1 MSNKNRNEKISNDN
15 PYDSNTRNK
24 SESDI
29 QSSKSSKESSKSK
42 IIELNLLENLDIQKI
57 KDLNTKCLEF
67 IFEEK
72 SEISLEILKK
82 LELFLESNI
91 LETKYNFDIK
101 LIILII
107 HNIACCYQ
115 KLKDYENCIIYLDA
129 VIYHFE
135 NEIEKKYKIKINE
148 EFISLNMYKDISA
161 KNILG
166 DMILE
171 LRFSAKFHLQM
182 CAVLSQANKH
192 MKALKHAKL
201 ALLICEDNLIKTY
214 YLFLQMESKNE
225 NLLDNTDSE
234 IQKKENENSESIK
247 EKNEEKIKLIRKI
260 INDLYN
266 KIKNFRDNSEIN
278 TIEKS
283 SNNSN
288 NKKNSNNFDS
298 YLNYRKREIHNYQK
312 NLALLNNIRK
322 LFSSETN
329 KEDWLSNLN
338 IGNIMYLTPLN
349 DGDLDLE
356 SEPKYELLGDA
367 IIEKV
372 IFLSVSYFCISMEMY
387 QLTSDKNNKKT
398 NGEFFLRQACN
409 LSELYLPVS
418 CPIIKHYISSY
429 YKYYGKDLDIIP
441 EGKIVDYKINLS
453 RNEIENNKDIQSFIR
468 MQKIN
473 YLNNNNT
480 ITIPKINLVNN
491 TNIINKKEINK
502 INLNNITNINISKKS
517 KISVGLKLNLENI
530 LNNKNNSSREN
541 GPKNIK
547 LNFFKENKNLN
558 NSNTKRNINL
568 ENNSQINNNF
578 EIFPNKNNLKI
589 AEKSKIK
596 NFPKFQLNFNKLN
609 ALNKSG
615 DEQKN
620 SSSNTNNTAK
630 IKIKKINTKIS
641 IHGKTN
647 RDSSSKNKSKIV
659 SKMDLSWS
667 D

>member
-453 RNEIENNKDIQSFIR
+453 RNEIENNKDIQSFIT

-480 ITIPKINLVNN
+480 NSITIPKINLVNN
-491 TNIINKKEINK
+491 TNINNKKEINK
-502 INLNNITNINISKKS
+502 ININNIN
-517 KISVGLKLNLENI
+517 
-530 LNNKNNSSREN
+530 
-541 GPKNIK
+541 
-547 LNFFKENKNLN
+547 
-558 NSNTKRNINL
+558 
-568 ENNSQINNNF
+568 
-578 EIFPNKNNLKI
+578 
-589 AEKSKIK
+589 
-596 NFPKFQLNFNKLN
+596 
-609 ALNKSG
+609 
-615 DEQKN
+615 
-620 SSSNTNNTAK
+620 
-630 IKIKKINTKIS
+630 
-641 IHGKTN
+641 
-647 RDSSSKNKSKIV
+647 
-659 SKMDLSWS
+659 
-667 D
+667 